1 MSDTPEQSASPVAP
15 AQTSSAKSDGRRRQ
29 LLTGLAAVVAVG
41 VIGYGAYYLLV
52 GSHYVSTDNAYVG
65 AETAQVNA
73 QVAGP
78 VARILVNETQMVKAG
93 DVLMVI
99 DDADAKI
106 AVASAEATL
115 ASAERRVMGYYA
127 SDKALAGQMGAR
139 QADIMRAEAGIKA
152 AEAEVVRTK
161 FEFER
166 RRNLATSGAVSQE
179 EVVSTESAY
188 AAAIA
193 NLNAARAARVQA
205 EAALQTSEGNRQTN
219 ATLIA
224 GVQPG
229 QNPEVM
235 AAQARLAS
243 ARLALE
249 RTVVRA
255 PMSGIV
261 TKKSVQVGQQVGIG
275 TSLMAVVPVADA
287 YVDANFKEVQ
297 LKKVQ
302 PGQEVELTSD
312 LYGEGVKFKGKVVGV
327 SGGTGSAF
335 SLIPAQNAS
344 GNWIKV
350 VQRLPVRIQ
359 LDPKELKAHPLRVG
373 LSMKAKIDVS
383 EKK

>member
-1 MSDTPEQSASPVAP
+1 MSDTENAPVTP
-15 AQTSSAKSDGRRRQ
+15 AQTSSAQNYSTKPNDRRRQ

-73 QVAGP
+73 LVAGP
-78 VARILVNETQMVKAG
+78 VARILVNETQTVKAG

-106 AVASAEATL
+106 NVAAAQAALAT
-115 ASAERRVMGYYA
+115 AERRVMGYYA
-127 SDKALAGQMGAR
+127 NDKALGGQMGAR
-139 QADIMRAEAGIKA
+139 EADIARAEAGIKA
-152 AEAEVVRTK
+152 AEAEVNRTK

-166 RRNLATSGAVSQE
+166 RKNLATTGAVSQE
-179 EVVSTESAY
+179 EVITTESAY
-188 AAAIA
+188 ASAVA
-193 NLNAARAARVQA
+193 NLTAARAARIQA
-205 EAALQTSEGNRQTN
+205 TAALASAEGNRQTN

-229 QNPEVM
+229 ENPEVM
-235 AAQARLAS
+235 AARARLAS
-243 ARLALE
+243 AELALE

-255 PMSGIV
+255 PMAGVV
-261 TKKSVQVGQQVGIG
+261 TRKAVQIGQQVQMG
-275 TSLMAVVPVADA
+275 TPLMAVVPISQA

-312 LYGEGVKFKGKVVGV
+312 LYGEGVKYKGKVVGV

-359 LDPKELKAHPLRVG
+359 IDEKDLKAHPLRVG

-383 EKK
+383 K

>member
-1 MSDTPEQSASPVAP
+1 MSDTENTPPVTP
-15 AQTSSAKSDGRRRQ
+15 AQTSPAKSNDRRRQ
-29 LLTGLAAVVAVG
+29 LLTGLAAVVALG
-41 VIGYGAYYLLV
+41 VLGYGAYYMLV
-52 GSHYVSTDNAYVG
+52 ASHYVSTDNAYVG

-73 QVAGP
+73 LVGGP
-78 VARILVNETQMVKAG
+78 VARILVKETQMVKAG
-93 DVLMVI
+93 DVLLVI

-106 AVASAEATL
+106 AVESARAALAT
-115 ASAERRVMGYYA
+115 AERRVMGYYA
-127 SDKALAGQMGAR
+127 NDKALGGQMGAR
-139 QADIMRAEAGIKA
+139 EADIVRADAGIKA
-152 AEAEVVRTK
+152 AEAEVHRTK

-166 RRNLATSGAVSQE
+166 RKSLATSGAVSQE
-179 EVVSTESAY
+179 EVVATESAY

-193 NLNAARAARVQA
+193 NLNAARAARIQA
-205 EAALQTSEGNRQTN
+205 QAALASAEGNRQSN

-224 GVQPG
+224 GVKPG
-229 QNPEVM
+229 ENPEIM
-235 AAQARLAS
+235 AARARLAS
-243 ARLALE
+243 AELALE

-255 PMSGIV
+255 PVAGVV
-261 TKKSVQVGQQVGIG
+261 TRKSVQVGQQVQMG
-275 TSLMAVVPVADA
+275 SPLMSVVPISQA

-312 LYGEGVKFKGKVVGV
+312 LYGEGVKYKGKVVGV

-359 LDPKELKAHPLRVG
+359 IDEKDLKEHPLRVG

-383 EKK
+383 K

>member
-1 MSDTPEQSASPVAP
+1 MSDTENTPPVTP
-15 AQTSSAKSDGRRRQ
+15 AQTSPAKSNDRRRQ

-41 VIGYGAYYLLV
+41 VLGYGAYYMFV

-73 QVAGP
+73 LVAGP
-78 VARILVNETQMVKAG
+78 VARILVKETQTVKAG
-93 DVLMVI
+93 DVLLVI

-106 AVASAEATL
+106 AVESARAALAT
-115 ASAERRVMGYYA
+115 AERRVMGYYA
-127 SDKALAGQMGAR
+127 NDKALGGQMGAR
-139 QADIMRAEAGIKA
+139 EADIVRADAGIKA
-152 AEAEVVRTK
+152 AEAEVNRTK

-166 RRNLATSGAVSQE
+166 RKNLATSGAVSQE
-179 EVVSTESAY
+179 EVVATESAY

-193 NLNAARAARVQA
+193 NLNAARAARIQA
-205 EAALQTSEGNRQTN
+205 QAALASAEGNRQTN

-224 GVQPG
+224 GVKPDE
-229 QNPEVM
+229 NPEIM
-235 AAQARLAS
+235 AARARLAS
-243 ARLALE
+243 AQLALE

-255 PMSGIV
+255 PMAGVV
-261 TKKSVQVGQQVGIG
+261 TRKSVQVGQQVQMG
-275 TSLMAVVPVADA
+275 SPLMSVVPISQA

-312 LYGEGVKFKGKVVGV
+312 LYGEGVKYKGKVVGV

-359 LDPKELKAHPLRVG
+359 IDEKDLKEHPLRVG
-373 LSMKAKIDVS
+373 LSMKARIDVS
-383 EKK
+383 K

>member
-1 MSDTPEQSASPVAP
+1 MSDTENTPPVTP
-15 AQTSSAKSDGRRRQ
+15 TQTSPAKSNDRRRQ

-41 VIGYGAYYLLV
+41 VLGYGAYYMLV
-52 GSHYVSTDNAYVG
+52 ASHYVSTDNAYVG

-73 QVAGP
+73 LVGGP
-78 VARILVNETQMVKAG
+78 VARILVKETQMVKAG
-93 DVLMVI
+93 DVLLVI

-106 AVASAEATL
+106 AVESARAALAT
-115 ASAERRVMGYYA
+115 AERRVMGYYA
-127 SDKALAGQMGAR
+127 NDKALGGQMGAR
-139 QADIMRAEAGIKA
+139 EADIVRADAGIKA
-152 AEAEVVRTK
+152 AEAEVNRTK

-166 RRNLATSGAVSQE
+166 RKNLATSGAVSQE
-179 EVVSTESAY
+179 EVVATESAY

-193 NLNAARAARVQA
+193 NLNAARAARIQA
-205 EAALQTSEGNRQTN
+205 QAALASAEGNRQSN

-224 GVQPG
+224 GVKPG
-229 QNPEVM
+229 ENPEIM
-235 AAQARLAS
+235 AARARLAS
-243 ARLALE
+243 AELALE

-255 PMSGIV
+255 PVAGVV
-261 TKKSVQVGQQVGIG
+261 TRKSVQVGQQVQTG
-275 TSLMAVVPVADA
+275 TPLMSVVPISQA

-312 LYGEGVKFKGKVVGV
+312 LYGEGIKYKGKVVGV

-359 LDPKELKAHPLRVG
+359 IDEKDLKEHPLRVG

-383 EKK
+383 K

>member
-1 MSDTPEQSASPVAP
+1 MSDTENTPPVTPSQPSP
-15 AQTSSAKSDGRRRQ
+15 AKSNDRRRQ

-41 VIGYGAYYLLV
+41 VLGYGAYYMLV
-52 GSHYVSTDNAYVG
+52 ASHYVSTDNAYVG

-73 QVAGP
+73 LIGGP
-78 VARILVNETQMVKAG
+78 VARILVKETQTVKAG
-93 DVLMVI
+93 DVLLVI
-99 DDADAKI
+99 DDADANI
-106 AVASAEATL
+106 AVQSARAALAT
-115 ASAERRVMGYYA
+115 AERRVMGYYA
-127 SDKALAGQMGAR
+127 NDKALGGQMGAR
-139 QADIMRAEAGIKA
+139 KADIVRADAGIKA
-152 AEAEVVRTK
+152 AEAEVNRTK

-166 RRNLATSGAVSQE
+166 RKNLATSGAVSQE
-179 EVVSTESAY
+179 EVVATESAY

-193 NLNAARAARVQA
+193 NLNAARAARIQA
-205 EAALQTSEGNRQTN
+205 QAALASAEGNRQSN

-224 GVQPG
+224 GLKPG
-229 QNPEVM
+229 ENPEIM
-235 AAQARLAS
+235 AARARLAS
-243 ARLALE
+243 AELALE

-255 PMSGIV
+255 PVAGVV
-261 TKKSVQVGQQVGIG
+261 TRKSVQVGQQVQTG
-275 TSLMAVVPVADA
+275 TPLMSVVPISQA

-312 LYGEGVKFKGKVVGV
+312 LYGEGVKYKGKVVGV

-359 LDPKELKAHPLRVG
+359 IDEKDLKMHPLRVG

-383 EKK
+383 K

>member
-1 MSDTPEQSASPVAP
+1 MSENENTPPVTP
-15 AQTSSAKSDGRRRQ
+15 AQMSPAKSNNRRRQ
-29 LLTGLAAVVAVG
+29 LLTSLAAVVAVG
-41 VIGYGAYYLLV
+41 VLGYGAYYMLV
-52 GSHYVSTDNAYVG
+52 ASHYVSTDNAYVG

-73 QVAGP
+73 LVGGP
-78 VARILVNETQMVKAG
+78 VARILVKETQTVKAG
-93 DVLMVI
+93 DVLLVI

-106 AVASAEATL
+106 AVESARAALAT
-115 ASAERRVMGYYA
+115 AERRVMGYYA
-127 SDKALAGQMGAR
+127 NDKALGGQMGAR
-139 QADIMRAEAGIKA
+139 EADIVRADAGIKA
-152 AEAEVVRTK
+152 AEAEVNRTK

-166 RRNLATSGAVSQE
+166 RNNLATSGAVSQE
-179 EVVSTESAY
+179 EVVATESAY

-193 NLNAARAARVQA
+193 NLNAARAARIQA
-205 EAALQTSEGNRQTN
+205 QASLASAEGNRQSN

-224 GVQPG
+224 GVKPG
-229 QNPEVM
+229 ENPEIM
-235 AAQARLAS
+235 AARARLAS
-243 ARLALE
+243 AELALD

-255 PMSGIV
+255 PVAGVV
-261 TKKSVQVGQQVGIG
+261 TRKSVQVGQQVQTG
-275 TSLMAVVPVADA
+275 TPLMSVVPISQA

-312 LYGEGVKFKGKVVGV
+312 LYGEGVKYKGKVVGV

-359 LDPKELKAHPLRVG
+359 IDEKDLKEHPLRVG

-383 EKK
+383 K

>member
-1 MSDTPEQSASPVAP
+1 MSDTAQHPASPVTP

-29 LLTGLAAVVAVG
+29 LLTALAAGVAVG
-41 VIGYGAYYLLV
+41 VIGYGAYYMLV
-52 GSHYVSTDNAYVG
+52 ASHYVSTDNAYVG

-73 QVAGP
+73 QVSGP
-78 VARILVNETQMVKAG
+78 VARILVNETQTVKAG

-106 AVASAEATL
+106 ALAEAEAAL

-127 SDKALAGQMGAR
+127 NDKALAGQMDAR
-139 QADIMRAEAGIKA
+139 QADIARADAGIKA

-166 RRNLATSGAVSQE
+166 RKNLATSGAVSQE
-179 EVVSTESAY
+179 EVIATESAY
-188 AAAIA
+188 AAAVA
-193 NLNAARAARVQA
+193 NLNSARAARVQA
-205 EAALQTSEGNRQTN
+205 AAALEASDGNRQTN
-219 ATLIA
+219 ATLFA
-224 GVQPG
+224 GVQPD
-229 QNPEVM
+229 QNPEIL
-235 AAQARLAS
+235 AARARLAA
-243 ARLALE
+243 ARLSLE

-261 TKKSVQVGQQVGIG
+261 TKKSVQIGQQVAIG
-275 TSLMAVVPVADA
+275 TPLMAVVPVSQA

-297 LKKVQ
+297 LKKVKA
-302 PGQEVELTSD
+302 GQSVELTSD
-312 LYGEGVKFKGKVVGV
+312 LYGEGIKFKGKVVGV

-359 LDPKELKAHPLRVG
+359 LDAKELQAHPLRVG